1 MATTTDTKRMEQPP
15 IMQTSDGLE
24 DKTEAGV
31 PGLRRKRG
39 WPKGRPRPGQRHNLK
54 TLKRAVKELGAR
66 TLDGRT
72 SVGRALATW
81 RAQLESDLGGHDAL
95 SAQQQ
100 SMIDVAMRT
109 KLMLDSIDAWLL
121 SQPSLINKR
130 KRTLL
135 PVVRER
141 TQLADSLARHLSA
154 LGLERRAKPTRSLQ
168 DFLVTRSESREPPT
182 ASAASDQ
189 T

>member
-1 MATTTDTKRMEQPP
+1 MFHNA
-15 IMQTSDGLE
+15 
-24 DKTEAGV
+24 TEADAG
-31 PGLRRKRG
+31 RSTRKRG

-54 TLKRAVKELGAR
+54 TLRRAVKELGAR

-81 RAQLESDLGGHDAL
+81 RAQLETDLGGHDAL
-95 SAQQQ
+95 SAQQL
-100 SMIDVAMRT
+100 SLIDVAVRS

-141 TQLADSLARHLSA
+141 TQLADSLARHLLA
-154 LGLERRAKPTRSLQ
+154 LGLQRRAKPTQSLR
-168 DFLVTRSESREPPT
+168 TT
-182 ASAASDQ
+182 W
-189 T
+189 